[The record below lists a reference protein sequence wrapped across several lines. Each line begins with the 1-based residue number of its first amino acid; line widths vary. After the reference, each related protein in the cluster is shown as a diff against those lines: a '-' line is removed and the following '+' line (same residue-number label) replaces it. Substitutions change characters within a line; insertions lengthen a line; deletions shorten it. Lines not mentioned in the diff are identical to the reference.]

1 MINIKKSSS
10 QINKLLENSNLCT
23 KVSVF
28 FSYRSFGDD
37 YDNYENNYT
46 DANLNS
52 KTLKAYVTDISPQ
65 ALVYKQYGLHEIGA
79 KEILCKDRYR
89 NWFEKCAKITIDG
102 DEYQVFK
109 EAAGNRA
116 IITSRPFKTI
126 RVVVSRRTQ

>member
-1 MINIKKSSS
+1 MINIKKSNKE
-10 QINKLLENSNLCT
+10 INKLLENSNLCT
-23 KVSVF
+23 KVQVF
-28 FSYRSFGDD
+28 FSYRTFSDD

-46 DANLNS
+46 DAKLNP

-79 KEILCKDRYR
+79 KEILCKDRYKS
-89 NWFEKCAKITIDG
+89 WFKKCSKITIDG

-109 EAAGNRA
+109 EAAGSRM
-116 IITSRPFKTI
+116 IITDRPFKLI